1 MLKTQRFS
9 FLATGQRGHLQGLSQ
24 TLSSQDASVFQRKK
38 ARSASYAC
46 NAFLL
51 SLVPPNHGG
60 NPRSVVICSRKAPL
74 LFLGR
79 VHGLLVSAH
88 VAASILSLTVL
99 YYAFFFTQLYLHH
112 QIMSSS
118 VTGTLFY
125 LALCP
130 GHLEECLS
138 YGRYLVNPCLIND
151 ENDSI
156 AYFISQP
163 FVIMPRSEIHTTVI
177 D

>member
-1 MLKTQRFS
+1 MPEMPFCY
-9 FLATGQRGHLQGLSQ
+9 LS
-24 TLSSQDASVFQRKK
+24 
-38 ARSASYAC
+38 
-46 NAFLL
+46 
-51 SLVPPNHGG
+51 VPPNHGG
-60 NPRSVVICSRKAPL
+60 NSGSVVICSRKAPQ

-88 VAASILSLTVL
+88 VAVSILSLTVL
-99 YYAFFFTQLYLHH
+99 YYVFFFTQPYFHH
-112 QIMSSS
+112 QIMSSF
-118 VTGTLFY
+118 VTGTLFS

-130 GHLEECLS
+130 GHLEECLP
-138 YGRYLVNPCLIND
+138 YGRYSVNPCLIND

-163 FVIMPRSEIHTTVI
+163 FVIMSYSEIHTTII

>member
-1 MLKTQRFS
+1 MP
-9 FLATGQRGHLQGLSQ
+9 ATPFCYH
-24 TLSSQDASVFQRKK
+24 
-38 ARSASYAC
+38 
-46 NAFLL
+46 
-51 SLVPPNHGG
+51 LVPPNRGG
-60 NPRSVVICSRKAPL
+60 NPRSVVICSRNAPL

-88 VAASILSLTVL
+88 VAAYFLSLKYLL
-99 YYAFFFTQLYLHH
+99 YYAFFFTQLYLYH
-112 QIMSSS
+112 QIMSSF

-130 GHLEECLS
+130 GNLEEGLP
-138 YGRYLVNPCLIND
+138 YGRYSGNLCLIND

-156 AYFISQP
+156 TYFISQP
-163 FVIMPRSEIHTTVI
+163 FVIMPYTEIHTTVI